1 MPVAVMQVRPMGVGM
16 GKCLMSMGVT
26 VWLRHDDT
34 RIMRVLMMFIMA
46 VAVRVVV
53 TVMGVIMT
61 M

>member
-1 MPVAVMQVRPMGVGM
+1 M
-16 GKCLMSMGVT
+16 GKCLMSMGVA

-34 RIMRVLMMFIMA
+34 RIMRVLMMFIVA
-46 VAVRVVV
+46 VAVRVIV